1 MDPGGRP
8 RVCSRGTGGRTGG
21 YLPAIPRPAMNLRQL
36 EYFVHVAELG
46 SFSKAALVL
55 DIAQPALSRQVR
67 ALETDL
73 RETLL
78 LRNGRGVQLTEAG
91 KRLFEHS
98 VGILQ
103 RVARL
108 REDMGASRDEPVGRI
123 VVGLPPS
130 MGRQLTMPLIDA
142 FRRELPRA
150 RLAIVEGLSAH
161 IAEWIVTGRVDLG
174 LLHNPEAAPAL
185 EITPILDEA
194 LCLVQ
199 PRGAGRSGRAT
210 GRPLPLRELP
220 GFPLI
225 VPDRAHAIRK
235 LIETQAMRTG
245 SPLDIAWEV
254 SSVPS
259 IVDLVCAGYG
269 HAVLSVGAVAAS
281 GRARELTVRALVD
294 PPLSTVLCLAVSA
307 HKRPT
312 PLARH
317 VAHRLR
323 ELIEALPMPRLPM
336 PIRHS

>member
-1 MDPGGRP
+1 
-8 RVCSRGTGGRTGG
+8 
-21 YLPAIPRPAMNLRQL
+21 MNLKQL

-91 KRLFEHS
+91 QRLFEHS

-103 RVARL
+103 MVSRA

-123 VVGLPPS
+123 VIGLPPS
-130 MGRQLTMPLIDA
+130 MGRQLTLPLIDA
-142 FRRELPRA
+142 FRQQLPRA

-161 IAEWIVTGRVDLG
+161 ITEWIVTGRVDLG
-174 LLHNPEAAPAL
+174 LLHNPDAAPAL
-185 EITPILDEA
+185 EITPLLDEP

-199 PRGAGRSGRAT
+199 PAPGGRGRGRTPRG
-210 GRPLPLRELP
+210 PLPLRELP

-225 VPDRAHAIRK
+225 VPDRSHAIRK
-235 LIETQAMRTG
+235 LLETQAMLAG
-245 SPLDIAWEV
+245 LELDIAWEV
-254 SSVPS
+254 ASVPS

-269 HAVLSVGAVAAS
+269 YAVLSAGAVAAS
-281 GRARELTVRALVD
+281 GRAAELAVRPLVE
-294 PPLSTVLCLAVSA
+294 PQLSSVLCLATSA

-312 PLARH
+312 PLVRH
-317 VAHRLR
+317 ASRLLR
-323 ELIEALPMPRLPM
+323 GLVEALPMPRLSM
-336 PIRHS
+336 PNRHS